1 MHKSMGRTI
10 GLATSASVVALM
22 LAQPAMAQETAPTV
36 NPDVCANLPADA
48 PVPAECQTQVASA
61 DGTTDAGAI
70 VVTGSRISRNSTY
83 TSVSPLQV
91 LETEAAQDVGEF
103 DAATILQRSE
113 SASGTQIDAS
123 FNGFVLNNGPNSQ
136 TLDLRGLGA
145 DRTLLLVNG
154 RRLAPSGV
162 EGAPSSP
169 SINLLPSSLIAR
181 YDLLLDGASSV
192 YGSDAVAG
200 VGNIVLRKDLDG
212 FELFTSGNYNPQG
225 GGRDWSVSGSWG
237 KRGDNFQ
244 IGVGG
249 EFSRRGE
256 IQLKDRDALAGCDR
270 HFEITDTGEIRNLD
284 VYTQAN
290 TLNLSGGKISTSTG
304 ECKLNSFVRR
314 FQVVGSYFGSI
325 YYDPKVY
332 ASTGKQGNTGIPGFS
347 ETDDVFAQ
355 PVDRNGDGLRD
366 IDFFDYEANNEEQ
379 DVVYIS
385 PQNLYNVMAYGEYE
399 LGGASNLTPFFE
411 ANYSRGEVNVRNTG
425 TGQLFPYVPAT
436 NAFSPCNISSVG
448 GVRINPAGV
457 DCRAA
462 NNTFEGFVP
471 GGGFPASYRLGTG
484 TSVATR
490 PIVSVR
496 GDRNNVE
503 TVQEVYR
510 GVLGL
515 RGDLGF
521 INFGVGNDWTFELA
535 GVYNHSKGTSV
546 RRGVRG
552 DKLAFALGIDP
563 TADYT
568 GNLTP
573 DDNGDGV
580 ADQYDY
586 NLTAPPL
593 TNGAC
598 NAAGLRNP
606 SFAMPDLIAGC
617 VPLNLFAPSLY
628 TSAIGDFGTSAE
640 RDYLFGE
647 RRVDTTYDQ
656 TLLSAYI
663 QGSVFELPGGTAKAV
678 LGGEYRIDKITTESD
693 AVARN
698 GLLWGFFSDLGTNG
712 KKNTYEA
719 FGELDLPL
727 LSGVPAADLLTLNL
741 SGRATHDEI
750 YGWDTTYSIKLGWKP
765 IRQLMLKLSQGTSF
779 RAPNL
784 RENFLGGISGFSTI
798 TDPCSVPT
806 AAFQA
811 VASSTRPA
819 GYQKD
824 RDTRDPVVIAN
835 CIREGR
841 DPTRVGIQPGLNTIT
856 TASVQS
862 YRTGSLTLEPE
873 TSTSFTTGFAFG
885 DRYGDFRLN
894 FNFNYYNIRIANA
907 IAQLSAGFVVNECYT
922 QSNASF
928 RSPYCDDLRYQTD
941 PAGRLQINSLDRG
954 FININRERVR
964 GMDFNANF
972 GYDAR
977 MFNEDVRFDLNLR
990 ANHLLNRTTFLDAGA
1005 GAVTVDE
1012 EAGDF
1017 GYPKWTGRAT
1027 FTAAVN
1033 KFSFTWQTRWIG
1045 DVTQDAEFVDL
1056 FSDAL
1061 NSKGVVPAS
1070 ISDTCT
1076 GAGNAFVKGD
1086 GVQCRD
1092 IGYAKDYFVSSASVR
1107 YNTDL
1112 FELRLGVS
1120 NVFDKGPPQVDSSE
1134 VLAIG
1139 NTPIG
1144 NGYDVDGREFFGSVK
1159 VKF

>member
-1 MHKSMGRTI
+1 MKFRSMALK
-10 GLATSASVVALM
+10 GLAVSVSGVAL
-22 LAQPAMAQETAPTV
+22 AITAPAIAQDTAPV
-36 NPDVCANLPADA
+36 DCNNLPQGAA
-48 PVPAECQTQVASA
+48 IPAECQATVASV
-61 DGTTDAGAI
+61 DGTVGESGGI
-70 VVTGSRISRNSTY
+70 VVTGSRIQRTDTY

-91 LETEAAQDVGEF
+91 LETEASNDVGEF
-103 DAATILQRSE
+103 DASTILQRSE
-113 SASGTQIDAS
+113 SAAGTQIDAS

-145 DRTLLLVNG
+145 DRTLLLING
-154 RRLAPSGV
+154 RRMAPAGV
-162 EGAPSSP
+162 EGAPSNP

-212 FELFTSGNYNPQG
+212 FEFFTSGNYNPQG
-225 GGRDWSVSGSWG
+225 GGRDWTVSGAWG
-237 KRGDNFQ
+237 KRGDNWQ
-244 IGVGG
+244 LGVGA
-249 EFSRRGE
+249 EYARRGQ
-256 IQLKDRDALAGCDR
+256 ILLRDREALAGCDR

-290 TLNLSGGKISTSTG
+290 TLNLSQGRITTSTG

-314 FQVVGSYFGSI
+314 FQASGTYFGSV
-325 YYDPKVY
+325 YYDPTVY
-332 ASTGKQGNTGIPGFS
+332 AATGTQGNTGIPGFS
-347 ETDDVFAQ
+347 ETDNAFGL

-366 IDFFDYEANNEEQ
+366 VDFFKYEANNEEQ

-385 PQNLYNVMAYGEYE
+385 PQNLYNVMAYGELE
-399 LGGASNLTPFFE
+399 LGGITPFFE
-411 ANYSRGEVNVRNTG
+411 ANYSRAEVSVSNSG
-425 TGQLFPYVPAT
+425 TGQLFPWVPAT
-436 NAFSPCNISSVG
+436 NAFSPCNISSVN
-448 GVRINPAGV
+448 GVRINPNGV

-462 NNTFEGFVP
+462 NNTFEGFGVGNP
-471 GGGFPASYRLGTG
+471 NRLGQG

-490 PIVSVR
+490 PIISVR

-510 GVLGL
+510 GVIGL
-515 RGDLGF
+515 KGDLEF
-521 INFGVGNDWTFELA
+521 INFGAGNDWTFEIA

-573 DDNGDGV
+573 DDNKDGV

-606 SFAMPDLIAGC
+606 TFAMPDLTAGC
-617 VPLNLFAPSLY
+617 VPVNLFAPSLY
-628 TSAIGDFGTSAE
+628 TSAIGDFGTQAE

-663 QGSVFELPGGTAKAV
+663 QGSVFELQGGTAKAV
-678 LGGEYRIDKITTESD
+678 LGGEYRIDKIKTESD

-712 KKNTYEA
+712 SKDTYEV

-727 LSGVPAADLLTLNL
+727 VSNQPMADMVSLNL

-750 YGWDTTYSIKLGWKP
+750 YGWNETYSIKFGWRP

-811 VASSTRPA
+811 VAGNGRPA
-819 GYQKD
+819 GYQAD
-824 RDTRDPVVIAN
+824 RDTRDPIVIAN

-862 YRTGSLTLEPE
+862 FRTGSLDLEPE
-873 TSTSFTTGFAFG
+873 TSTSFTTGAAFG
-885 DRYGDFRLN
+885 DRWGDFRLN
-894 FNFNYYNIRIANA
+894 LNFNYYNIRISNA
-907 IAQLSAGFVVNECYT
+907 IAQLSAAFVVNECYF
-922 QSNASF
+922 QSSASF

-954 FININRERVR
+954 FVNINRERVR

-977 MFNEDVRFDLNLR
+977 MFNEDVRLDLNLR

-1005 GAVTVDE
+1005 GTTTDDE

-1017 GYPKWTGRAT
+1017 GYPSWTGRAT
-1027 FTAAVN
+1027 FTAAVKN
-1033 KFSFTWQTRWIG
+1033 FTFTWQTRWID
-1045 DVTQDAEFVDL
+1045 DVTQDPEFVDL

-1061 NSKGVVPAS
+1061 NSKRVVPNT

-1076 GAGNAFVKGD
+1076 GLGNAFVPAD
-1086 GVQCRD
+1086 NVQCRD
-1092 IGYAKDYFVSSASVR
+1092 IGFAKDYFTSSASVR
-1107 YNTDL
+1107 YSTDL
-1112 FELRLGVS
+1112 FEVRVGVS
-1120 NVFDKGPPQVDSSE
+1120 NIFDKKPPQVDSSE
-1134 VLAIG
+1134 VTAIG

-1144 NGYDVDGREFFGSVK
+1144 NGYDVDGREFFGSLK
-1159 VKF
+1159 IKF